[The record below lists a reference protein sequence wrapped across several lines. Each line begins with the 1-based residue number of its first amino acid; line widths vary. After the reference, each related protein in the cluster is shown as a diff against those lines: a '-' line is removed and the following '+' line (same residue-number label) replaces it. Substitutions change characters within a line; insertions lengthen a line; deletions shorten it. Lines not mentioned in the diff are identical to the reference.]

1 MSFRRQ
7 RGIYGIEHDGQTSSP
22 LRKLW
27 LPAISVLAIGVPLLA
42 LRSCAGR
49 SSAKA
54 AAEEEEAPGQTRY
67 SVPEVETQRERP
79 SFWRHFLNFGQREKA
94 VDAAKEDSAT
104 TATAAERWL
113 DAERKAVPTAA
124 AQSAE
129 VQRLLEQVS
138 RHETADELVA
148 ARQVLH
154 QLLARRDVE
163 DVRTFVERRIGEI
176 NTTLFFKDRA
186 MPEKARHRVVS
197 GDLISKL
204 ARRYGTTQAYLLQ
217 ANGID
222 RPDRLRVGR
231 EIWVLDK
238 PAFELTIFKQTTSA
252 VLMLNGQFCKRYVVG
267 LGPTADIPVGTYVVR
282 NKVQEPAYR
291 LPDGGE
297 VPFGHPQNILG
308 TRWMTLSATGETPPA
323 RLLGLHGTWDVSS
336 LGRISDAGR
345 VRFRNADIEEL
356 CVLLPD
362 GTPVKIVE

>member
-27 LPAISVLAIGVPLLA
+27 LPAILVLAIGVPLLA

-67 SVPEVETQRERP
+67 SMPEVEAQRERP
-79 SFWRHFLNFGQREKA
+79 WFWGHFLNFGQREKA

-138 RHETADELVA
+138 RHETAEEVVA
-148 ARQVLH
+148 ARRVLH
-154 QLLARRDVE
+154 QLSPV
-163 DVRTFVERRIGEI
+163 VTWRTCDFCRAANGEI

-186 MPEKARHRVVS
+186 MPEKARHRS
-197 GDLISKL
+197 C
-204 ARRYGTTQAYLLQ
+204 
-217 ANGID
+217 
-222 RPDRLRVGR
+222 
-231 EIWVLDK
+231 
-238 PAFELTIFKQTTSA
+238 PAT
-252 VLMLNGQFCKRYVVG
+252 
-267 LGPTADIPVGTYVVR
+267 
-282 NKVQEPAYR
+282 
-291 LPDGGE
+291 
-297 VPFGHPQNILG
+297 
-308 TRWMTLSATGETPPA
+308 
-323 RLLGLHGTWDVSS
+323 
-336 LGRISDAGR
+336 
-345 VRFRNADIEEL
+345 
-356 CVLLPD
+356 
-362 GTPVKIVE
+362 